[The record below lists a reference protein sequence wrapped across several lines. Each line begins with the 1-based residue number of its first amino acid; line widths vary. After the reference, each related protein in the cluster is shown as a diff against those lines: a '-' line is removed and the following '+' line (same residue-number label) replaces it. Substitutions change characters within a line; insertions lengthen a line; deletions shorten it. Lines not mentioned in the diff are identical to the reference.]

1 MEVTATALPDV
12 LVLTPRVHGDD
23 RGFFLES
30 WNERTFRT
38 LGLDLHF
45 VQDNQSRSAKWVLR
59 GLHYQLNQPQGKL
72 VRCIKGAIY
81 DVAVDLRRSSPSF
94 GRWVGFELTEQNHK
108 MLWIPPGFGHGFL
121 SLSDGAEVLYK
132 VTDFYDKTS
141 DRSVAWADPTI
152 GIDWPLPA
160 GTTPSLSAKDARAPT
175 LSTAEVFG

>member
-1 MEVTATALPDV
+1 
-12 LVLTPRVHGDD
+12 
-23 RGFFLES
+23 
-30 WNERTFRT
+30 
-38 LGLDLHF
+38 
-45 VQDNQSRSAKWVLR
+45 
-59 GLHYQLNQPQGKL
+59 
-72 VRCIKGAIY
+72 
-81 DVAVDLRRSSPSF
+81 
-94 GRWVGFELTEQNHK
+94 VGFELTEQNHK